1 MSRLINLIKSVVY
14 YLGLLSIFT
23 MNLQIKNQLIK
34 MGLRLKYQLLIFIAT
49 KLEIYFFLK
58 KKLEQLV
65 ILKNKY
71 LSQKIKYLVN

>member
-1 MSRLINLIKSVVY
+1 
-14 YLGLLSIFT
+14 
-23 MNLQIKNQLIK
+23 

-49 KLEIYFFLK
+49 KLEIYLLLK
-58 KKLEQLV
+58 KKLGQLV